1 MSTTAQALLFVYAEC
16 GQSVTEEQFNDWYDN
31 EHAPLRITVPGFLT
45 AARYKAL
52 DTPPKAFPKWLALYD
67 LTSQEVMHSHEYKD
81 LRSKASDNERRVI
94 GNLETLN
101 RRVYELVNCSDISE
115 VPETLKVSTAN
126 ANVSESDKAAQFLYI
141 DESRYKTQEDHLV
154 QWYTSTRIPQL
165 ALAPGYIRSRVFRLT
180 EHAELAGRAAK
191 KVVPQSPSTL
201 LAIHEW
207 HVDGAEV
214 INSSEFKMCMKNTEP
229 WRMEGEEAVAV
240 MEDRMFELYKV
251 FLG

>member
-1 MSTTAQALLFVYAEC
+1 MPTTAEALLFVYAEC
-16 GQSVTEEQFNDWYDN
+16 GQSITEEQFNNWYDN

-67 LTSQEVMHSHEYKD
+67 LTSQEVMYSHEYKD
-81 LRSKASDNERRVI
+81 LRLKASDNERRVI

-101 RRVYELVNCSDISE
+101 RRVYELVNSSDISE
-115 VPETLKVSTAN
+115 VSET
-126 ANVSESDKAAQFLYI
+126 ESDKAAKFLYVVHMQVVENGQ

-191 KVVPQSPSTL
+191 KVKPQSPSTL

-207 HVDGAEV
+207 RVDGAKV
-214 INSSEFKMCMKNTEP
+214 INSLEFKMCMTDTEP
-229 WRMEGEEAVAV
+229 WKMEGEEAVAV